1 MQRYVESLNYTN
13 LFNQTGLIFSQSP
26 DLYFLKKPQKPKSLH
41 KRLQVC
47 QKIAIFATIQTYKL
61 FVVTVM
67 NTKFGLLAAILTLC
81 LNMVPLSLAAQGE
94 TIVFT
99 PQWTAQA
106 QFAGYYV
113 AEAKGF
119 YREAGVKVRIEH
131 PTATQPAMAR
141 LQANLCQ
148 ATTLQLCQALEIVD
162 GGVPV
167 VNILQTSMN
176 NAMVIVSA
184 RNQDPLKQ
192 KGARVGI
199 WSVGF
204 GQLAICMSIKDH
216 LNYEFVRFAQNVN
229 LFVAGALDATL
240 AMSYNEYYQLV
251 QAGITMTNKN
261 VYRFCDHGYN
271 VQEDGVYMTR
281 SYYEQ
286 HRDQA
291 RRFAQASRKGWDYAA
306 QHPDEALDIVMKYV
320 NKEKIGTNRVMQ
332 QLMLKEVLRLQV
344 DRESKKREYRLRPDM
359 VKLANQ
365 LMLQNR
371 MLDREVTYNELL
383 DK

>member
-1 MQRYVESLNYTN
+1 MVATS
-13 LFNQTGLIFSQSP
+13 QTMS
-26 DLYFLKKPQKPKSLH
+26 
-41 KRLQVC
+41 
-47 QKIAIFATIQTYKL
+47 
-61 FVVTVM
+61 
-67 NTKFGLLAAILTLC
+67 
-81 LNMVPLSLAAQGE
+81 AQNE

-131 PTATQPAMAR
+131 PSSTQPAMSR
-141 LQANLCQ
+141 LRQNECQ
-148 ATTLQLCQALEIVD
+148 ATTLQLCQALEIIDD
-162 GGVPV
+162 GIPL

-184 RNQDPLKQ
+184 RGKDPLMQ
-192 KGARVGI
+192 KGAKVGI

-216 LNYEFVRFAQNVN
+216 LNYEWVRFAQNVN

-251 QAGITMTNKN
+251 QAGVQMTDKN

-281 SYYEQ
+281 EYYAK
-286 HRDQA
+286 HKDQA
-291 RRFAQASRKGWDYAA
+291 RRFAQASKKGWEWAA
-306 QHPDEALDIVMKYV
+306 AHPQEALDIVMKYV
-320 NKEKIGTNRVMQ
+320 DMNHIATNRVMQ
-332 QLMLKEVLRLQV
+332 KLMLEDVLRLQV
-344 DRESKKREYRLRPDM
+344 DRESKKREFRLRPDM
-359 VKLANQ
+359 VQLASRLMFENQ
-365 LMLQNR
+365 MLS
-371 MLDREVTYNELL
+371 REVTYKELI
-383 DK
+383 DN

>member
-1 MQRYVESLNYTN
+1 ML
-13 LFNQTGLIFSQSP
+13 
-26 DLYFLKKPQKPKSLH
+26 
-41 KRLQVC
+41 
-47 QKIAIFATIQTYKL
+47 
-61 FVVTVM
+61 
-67 NTKFGLLAAILTLC
+67 LC
-81 LNMVPLSLAAQGE
+81 LLSLTAGAQDE
-94 TIVFT
+94 IVFT

-131 PTATQPAMAR
+131 PSVTQPAMAR
-141 LQANLCQ
+141 LRSGKCQ

-162 GGVPV
+162 AGIPL

-184 RNQDPLKQ
+184 KDMNPLSQ

-216 LNYEFVRFAQNVN
+216 LDYQWVRIAQNVN

-240 AMSYNEYYQLV
+240 AMSYNEYYQLI
-251 QAGITMTNKN
+251 QAGMEISDKA

-271 VQEDGVYMTR
+271 VQEDGIYMTR
-281 SYYEQ
+281 EYYQ
-286 HRDQA
+286 THRQQA
-291 RRFAQASRKGWDYAA
+291 RKFAEASRRGWEWAA
-306 QHPDEALDIVMKYV
+306 QHPDEALDIVMQYV
-320 NKEKIGTNRVMQ
+320 DRDRIATNRTLQ
-332 QLMLKEVLRLQV
+332 RLMLKEVLRLQV
-344 DRESKKREYRLRPDM
+344 DRESKQREFRLRPDM
-359 VKLANQ
+359 VQLASR
-365 LMLQNR
+365 LMVDNM
-371 MLDREVTYNELL
+371 MLDREVKYDELV

>member
-1 MQRYVESLNYTN
+1 MT
-13 LFNQTGLIFSQSP
+13 
-26 DLYFLKKPQKPKSLH
+26 
-41 KRLQVC
+41 KRKTWAL
-47 QKIAIFATIQTYKL
+47 T
-61 FVVTVM
+61 
-67 NTKFGLLAAILTLC
+67 AILTIFAC
-81 LNMVPLSLAAQGE
+81 LPTTLAAQDE

-131 PTATQPAMAR
+131 PSATQPAMSR
-141 LQANLCQ
+141 LRKNECQ
-148 ATTLQLCQALEIVD
+148 ATTLQLCQAMEIVD
-162 GGVPV
+162 EGVPL

-184 RNQDPLKQ
+184 RGRDPLTQ

-216 LNYEFVRFAQNVN
+216 LDYKWVRFAQNVN

-251 QAGITMTNKN
+251 QAGIEMTDKN

-281 SYYEQ
+281 AYYEK

-291 RRFAQASRKGWDYAA
+291 AKFARASRKGWEWAA
-306 QHPDEALDIVMKYV
+306 QHPDEALDIVMQYV
-320 NKEKIGTNRVMQ
+320 DKNHIATNRVLQ
-332 QLMLKEVLRLQV
+332 RLMLKEVLRLQV
-344 DRESKKREYRLRPDM
+344 DRESKKREFRLRPDM
-359 VKLANQ
+359 VRQASR
-365 LMLQNR
+365 LMVDNK
-371 MLDREVTYNELL
+371 MLTREVTYEELSEH
-383 DK
+383 